1 MNASLTERWQAL
13 QHSQPKL
20 RIRNAAEQLGVSEAE
35 LLATR
40 LGQGVTRLEGDFRHL
55 ICELEALGEVMALT
69 RNDGMVHEKTG
80 QYKDI
85 SLHGQMG
92 LALGVIDLRLF
103 FSRFVFGFAVSE
115 ASGQGQRHS
124 LQFFNAQGE
133 AVHKVYATAT
143 TALSQYHA
151 LVERYR
157 AEQQQEPDVSRDSNA
172 EDLLASPTDLDLPQL
187 RQDWSELKDVH
198 HFRAMLQKH
207 QIERIPAYQRIG
219 PDYAQPLAVE
229 AFEQALVLA
238 ADSQQ
243 PIMIFVGSEGVVQ
256 IHTGPVQKLLRTGDW
271 FNVLDPGF
279 SLHANTAL
287 IEHVWLVRK
296 PTSDGIVTS
305 LEVFDADGRQL
316 ALMFGER
323 QNGQPERD
331 DWRQLQNQLLARYLL
346 SDGVAA

>member
-1 MNASLTERWQAL
+1 MTATLSERWQAL
-13 QHSQPKL
+13 QQQQPKL

-55 ICELEALGEVMALT
+55 ISEVEALGEVMALT

-80 QYKDI
+80 QYKDV

-103 FSRFVFGFAVSE
+103 FSRFVFAFAASE
-115 ASGQGQRHS
+115 ESGQGVRRS

-133 AVHKVYATAT
+133 AVHKIYATANT
-143 TALSQYHA
+143 LIEQYQA
-151 LVERYR
+151 LVERYVA
-157 AEQQQEPDVSRDSNA
+157 AEQLPPQVTAAEPKN
-172 EDLLASPTDLDLPQL
+172 DLLATPESLDLTQL

-198 HFRAMLQKH
+198 HFHAMLKKH
-207 QIERIPAYQRIG
+207 AIERIPAYQQIG
-219 PDYAQPLAVE
+219 PDYAQPLAVD

-238 ADSQQ
+238 AESQQ
-243 PIMIFVGSEGVVQ
+243 PIMVFVGSEGVVQ

-279 SLHANTAL
+279 NLHANTAL
-287 IEHVWLVRK
+287 IDQLWLVRK
-296 PTSDGIVTS
+296 PTNDGIVTS
-305 LEVFDADGRQL
+305 LEAFDANGQQL

-323 QNGQPERD
+323 HNGQAERD
-331 DWRQLQNQLLARYLL
+331 DWRQLLNKLLVTHLL
-346 SDGVAA
+346 NDGVAA